1 MGSATLLSDAHPGN
15 CFTLPLHHHLA
26 LPTHSARRSHLAHRH
41 LLPGCHHEKIST
53 SSEPLNLL
61 PMSSSYLQLPPHT
74 VTANLCHSCHTFIP
88 TLSLSRLWPQFSTS
102 QFENSSQPSRPTS
115 TKFYLEQSLL
125 CACKC
130 EHVPYDQKKPPPT
143 NGFPTPAVL
152 TLHIACGRQNRP
164 GARVNQRIGEQQRAG
179 EPLSPTPGIRIILS
193 LCPRLPL
200 PKCTFSS
207 PQNAQIMNNLSSLFL

>member
-53 SSEPLNLL
+53 SSEPLHLL

-74 VTANLCHSCHTFIP
+74 VTANLCRSCHTFIP
-88 TLSLSRLWPQFSTS
+88 ILSLSCLWPQFSTS

-115 TKFYLEQSLL
+115 TKFYLEQSLCVL
-125 CACKC
+125 VNVNMYPMNKRSHHLPMASLHLQSLHCTQHAVDRTGLVH
-130 EHVPYDQKKPPPT
+130 EST
-143 NGFPTPAVL
+143 NESGSSS
-152 TLHIACGRQNRP
+152 
-164 GARVNQRIGEQQRAG
+164 EQ
-179 EPLSPTPGIRIILS
+179 E
-193 LCPRLPL
+193 
-200 PKCTFSS
+200 
-207 PQNAQIMNNLSSLFL
+207 NH